1 MLLLFL
7 LGANGG
13 GWSGVGVGDEGGGCS
28 GLVSRSG
35 QEDV

>member
-1 MLLLFL
+1 MAEV
-7 LGANGG
+7 GV
-13 GWSGVGVGDEGGGCS
+13 GVGVGDEGGGCS